1 MPITD
6 QTLRVAISSIQID
19 RANRQRREI
28 ETTDLEASIS
38 KFGLIEPIIV
48 ERSAEGGL
56 WLRAGERR
64 LTACLRLGHEDILVR
79 FAENL
84 SESESQII
92 ELEENIKR
100 KDLTWQ
106 DYCQA
111 VSKIHKMYKEL
122 DDSWE
127 AQSTA
132 EQLSITQGH
141 LSALLSVAGAM
152 GDEKISGAGT
162 MREAYNIIL
171 RREKRVA
178 GDQLQ
183 ELLEINHQLDL
194 DGAGPFGAN
203 AEGQAFQL
211 SPDPDEAI
219 EQIADALGAVGLSME
234 QELRE
239 QGYAPEPAK
248 PTAKASP
255 AAAPSLFSGIAQG
268 SFLDWVQT
276 YSGPKFNFIHCDFP
290 YGINVFNGPQGRGA
304 ESGAMYEDGED
315 IYWALLD
322 SFLRNR
328 DRFMSIS
335 CHLVFWYSNKHYQ
348 RTMAMFAEL
357 APELTFRRHPLIWV
371 KSDNTGII
379 ADARRDPRHVYET
392 ALMADRGDRFVLKSV
407 ADAYSGPVDKTLHPS
422 TKPEPMLR
430 HFFSMMVDENTRM
443 LDPTAGSGA
452 SLRAA
457 DSLGAKQCF
466 GLELDPE
473 YQRVSQQA
481 FEQSRRKRSAAAK
494 AAELGL

>member
-6 QTLRVAISSIQID
+6 QTQRIAIFSIQID

-28 ETTDLEASIS
+28 ETGDLEASIS

-48 ERSAEGGL
+48 ERMPDGSL
-56 WLRAGERR
+56 WLKAGERR
-64 LTACLRLGHEDILVR
+64 LTACQRLGHDDILVR

-84 SESESQII
+84 SEAESQII

-100 KDLTWQ
+100 KDLCWQ

-111 VSKIHKMYKEL
+111 VSRIHKMYKEL
-122 DDSWE
+122 DVGWE
-127 AQSTA
+127 AQATA

-152 GDEKISGAGT
+152 GDEKIASAGT

-183 ELLEINHQLDL
+183 ELLEVNYQLE
-194 DGAGPFGAN
+194 
-203 AEGQAFQL
+203 AEGQGPFAAGQGQAEGLFQI
-211 SPDPDEAI
+211 PADPEEGVDFI
-219 EQIADALGAVGLSME
+219 IDALGAVGLSMD

-239 QGYAPEPAK
+239 QGYQPK
-248 PTAKASP
+248 PKA
-255 AAAPSLFSGIAQG
+255 AGAVLSGIAQG
-268 SFLDWVQT
+268 SFLDWVQQ
-276 YSGPKFNFIHCDFP
+276 YSGPKFNFVHCDFP

-322 SFLRNR
+322 SFLQNR
-328 DRFMSIS
+328 DRFMSVS

-348 RTMAMFAEL
+348 RTMAIFSEL
-357 APELTFRRHPLIWV
+357 APELVFRRHPLIWV

-407 ADAYSGPVDKTLHPS
+407 ADAYSGPTDKTLHPS

-430 HFFSMMVDENTRM
+430 HFFSMMVDENTLM

-457 DSLGAKQCF
+457 DSLGAKHCF

-473 YQRVSQQA
+473 YARVSQQA
-481 FEQSRRKRSAAAK
+481 FAQSQRKRSGSAVVK
-494 AAELGL
+494 ELGL

>member
-6 QTLRVAISSIQID
+6 QTLRVAIAEIQID

-28 ETTDLEASIS
+28 ETADLEASIS

-48 ERSAEGGL
+48 ERQGETL

-100 KDLTWQ
+100 KDLCWQ

-111 VSKIHKMYKEL
+111 VSKIHRMYKEL

-127 AQSTA
+127 AQNTA

-141 LSALLSVAGAM
+141 LSALLSVAAAM
-152 GDEKISGAGT
+152 GDEKIFGAGT

-194 DGAGPFGAN
+194 GEDGPFGAN
-203 AEGQAFQL
+203 AEGRAFQL

-219 EQIADALGAVGLSME
+219 GQITDALGAVGLSIE

-239 QGYAPEPAK
+239 QGYQPPQAL
-248 PTAKASP
+248 P
-255 AAAPSLFSGIAQG
+255 AARPAPASLFSGIAQG

-276 YSGPKFNFIHCDFP
+276 YSGPKFNFVHCDFP

-348 RTMAMFAEL
+348 RTMAMFSEL

-392 ALMADRGDRFVLKSV
+392 ALMAERGDRFVLKSV
-407 ADAYSGPVDKTLHPS
+407 ADAYSGPVDKSLHPS

-430 HFFSMMVDENTRM
+430 HFLSMMVDENTLM

-457 DSLGAKQCF
+457 DSLGAKHCF

-481 FEQSRRKRSAAAK
+481 FEQSRKKRSAAAK

>member
-6 QTLRVAISSIQID
+6 QTQRIAIASIQID

-28 ETTDLEASIS
+28 ETGDLEASIS

-48 ERSAEGGL
+48 ERSSEGVL

-152 GDEKISGAGT
+152 GDEKIAGAGT

-203 AEGQAFQL
+203 AEGRAFQL

-219 EQIADALGAVGLSME
+219 GQIADALGAVGLSME

-248 PTAKASP
+248 PTAPAS
-255 AAAPSLFSGIAQG
+255 AAPSLFSGIAQG

-276 YSGPKFNFIHCDFP
+276 YSGPKFNFVHCDFP

-328 DRFMSIS
+328 ERFMSIS

-348 RTMAMFAEL
+348 RTMQMFSEL

-430 HFFSMMVDENTRM
+430 HFLSMMVDENTRM

-481 FEQSRRKRSAAAK
+481 FEQSQRKRNASAK
-494 AAELGL
+494 IAELGL